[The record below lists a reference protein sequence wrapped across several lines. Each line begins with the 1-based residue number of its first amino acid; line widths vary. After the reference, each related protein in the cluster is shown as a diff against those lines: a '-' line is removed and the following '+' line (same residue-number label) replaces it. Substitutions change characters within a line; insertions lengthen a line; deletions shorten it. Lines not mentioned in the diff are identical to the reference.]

1 MIMGKKIYDLES
13 KRKKSKDKK
22 HKTQQQFGKF
32 SNKSTRIK
40 LTILEKKIINKKNL

>member
-1 MIMGKKIYDLES
+1 MGKKISDLES

-40 LTILEKKIINKKNL
+40 LTLLEKKNYK

>member
-1 MIMGKKIYDLES
+1 MGKKCSDLES
-13 KRKKSKDKK
+13 KRKKGKDKK

-40 LTILEKKIINKKNL
+40 LTLLEKKKIINKTDL